1 MVQLMSITD
10 RVILWNSQRYDQV
23 YDYGLASR
31 LLLEETQELFDAH
44 SVVDKLDAIG
54 DIVFVAIGVLWKL
67 GLPNEVIHA
76 IFHDHDLAEASLEEC
91 NHIGQN
97 VIFHGMDMIDDSI
110 EGVYPGLGL
119 TAHSVFVTALAA
131 LRGLK
136 MQRYFYDVVHCICD
150 SNATKEIKGKVDAT
164 VKANVD
170 KGKGFIPPTDALHKL
185 YLKACKEMN

>member
-67 GLPNEVIHA
+67 GLSDEQRELWAMDPSLIVGKIIEVGYFSMSQNA
-76 IFHDHDLAEASLEEC
+76 NLNGTKYYSFKC
-91 NHIGQN
+91 IG
-97 VIFHGMDMIDDSI
+97 
-110 EGVYPGLGL
+110 
-119 TAHSVFVTALAA
+119 A
-131 LRGLK
+131 
-136 MQRYFYDVVHCICD
+136 
-150 SNATKEIKGKVDAT
+150 
-164 VKANVD
+164 
-170 KGKGFIPPTDALHKL
+170 
-185 YLKACKEMN
+185 